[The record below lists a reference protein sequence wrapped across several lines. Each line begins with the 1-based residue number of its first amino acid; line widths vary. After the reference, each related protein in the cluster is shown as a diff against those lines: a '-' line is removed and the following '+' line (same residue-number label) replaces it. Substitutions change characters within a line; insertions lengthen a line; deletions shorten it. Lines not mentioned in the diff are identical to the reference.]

1 LARSP
6 RTLLTKLLHGVLL
19 LCVTWQLTFSA
30 ALERP
35 RPASAGNLF
44 YEIHRWIG
52 LATLGAVISF
62 WLWSIVRKSETPFAA
77 LFPWLSSRRRAR
89 VADDLRIHWASLRRL
104 RLPPPP
110 AEEAP
115 LASAVH
121 GLGLLV
127 ALAMGSTGA
136 WLFTMSTP
144 GGVLLEAHKAAS
156 NLMWAYLIGHASLA
170 VMHQLAGHPVMQRMF
185 AWRGDKL

>member
-1 LARSP
+1 M
-6 RTLLTKLLHGVLL
+6 LL
-19 LCVTWQLTFSA
+19 LCVTWQLVFSA

-62 WLWSIVRKSETPFAA
+62 WLWSVVRKSETPFTA
-77 LFPWLSSRRRAR
+77 LFPWLSPLRRAR
-89 VADDLRIHWASLRRL
+89 VAEDLRIHWASLRQL
-104 RLPPPP
+104 RLSPPP
-110 AEEAP
+110 AEETP

-136 WLFTMSTP
+136 WLFTMSMP
-144 GGVLLEAHKAAS
+144 DGLVLEVHKAAS
-156 NLMWAYLIGHASLA
+156 NLMWAYLIGHAMVA
-170 VMHQLAGHPVMQRMF
+170 IMHQLAGHPVLRRMF
-185 AWRGDKL
+185 AWRGDAP